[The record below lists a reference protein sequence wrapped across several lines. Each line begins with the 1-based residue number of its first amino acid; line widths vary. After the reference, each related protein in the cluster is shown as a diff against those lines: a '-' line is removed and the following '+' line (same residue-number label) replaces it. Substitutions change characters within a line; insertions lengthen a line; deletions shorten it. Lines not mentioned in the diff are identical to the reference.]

1 MRKYS
6 KQMLVIAVALIG
18 TVTAV
23 AEEVTLSIRY
33 ENTSG
38 FCISQTMDSN
48 DPIDVY
54 IIPYEGHYITK
65 ITHYAGERGNV
76 TENVIDSA
84 EIAAA
89 NSTEPY
95 HYFRNDDKVKGQN
108 QTLVVS
114 LEKND
119 NGPTTGVEEAVVDEA
134 FSAVIV
140 SGKTI
145 VVEGAAENELMTV
158 TALNGTTIYTGFGR
172 SVDVA
177 ESGVYV
183 VTVGETSTKVLVK

>member
-1 MRKYS
+1 MKMNIKR
-6 KQMLVIAVALIG
+6 MLVMVIAVITLGTAISIAKEVSLTIG
-18 TVTAV
+18 YGKIKQFG
-23 AEEVTLSIRY
+23 LS
-33 ENTSG
+33 
-38 FCISQTMDSN
+38 QKMDSE
-48 DPIDVY
+48 DHIDIYVKPY
-54 IIPYEGHYITK
+54 NGYRIVSLKQYEGSRNSADSTKLVKTITVNTTGIYHYI
-65 ITHYAGERGNV
+65 
-76 TENVIDSA
+76 DD
-84 EIAAA
+84 
-89 NSTEPY
+89 EPIGK
-95 HYFRNDDKVKGQN
+95 NK
-108 QTLVVS
+108 TLLV
-114 LEKND
+114 EQEYIGD
-119 NGPTTGVEEAVVDEA
+119 NKTTGVEEAVVDEA

>member
-1 MRKYS
+1 MKMNIKR
-6 KQMLVIAVALIG
+6 MLVMIIAVITLGTTTSVAKDVYLTIG
-18 TVTAV
+18 YGGLGQFG
-23 AEEVTLSIRY
+23 LS
-33 ENTSG
+33 
-38 FCISQTMDSN
+38 QKMDSE
-48 DPIDVY
+48 DHIDIYVK
-54 IIPYEGHYITK
+54 PYNGYRIVSIKHYDG
-65 ITHYAGERGNV
+65 ARN
-76 TENVIDSA
+76 
-84 EIAAA
+84 AAK
-89 NSTEPY
+89 NRDNLLKTVSVNTTGTY
-95 HYFRNDDKVKGQN
+95 HYVDDEPIGDSK
-108 QTLVVS
+108 TL
-114 LEKND
+114 LIEQEYIGD
-119 NGPTTGVEEAVVDEA
+119 NKTTGVEEAVVDEA